1 MIKSVKI
8 MFGGNCMRL
17 TLDEYSTHFK
27 MSKEM
32 INSKLRAKKLNYI
45 IEDGITYIIVTRSSL
60 DSDKRSEVH
69 QQQSEKRQEE
79 KAIKNAPAKPKTT
92 VAMVLSLYQREN
104 QQLKEKIV
112 QLEAKIDKL
121 IDDKEQMLRD
131 EMSKIEQVYS
141 TKDEQL
147 KNILE
152 LINTKLI
159 AEKAQT
165 VHEVETL
172 ENREISETKKKSE
185 IVELKSYLKTLNLQ
199 PYQKKVIKR
208 RFLAV
213 YGSDIRVLKQNG
225 KLYLDFS
232 KYDYSD
238 LLEY

>member
-1 MIKSVKI
+1 
-8 MFGGNCMRL
+8 MRL
-17 TLDEYSTHFK
+17 TLDEYSAHFK

-45 IEDGITYIIVTRSSL
+45 IEDSVTYIIVTRSSL
-60 DSDKRSEVH
+60 DRDKRSEVH
-69 QQQSEKRQEE
+69 KQQNEKRQEE
-79 KAIKNAPAKPKTT
+79 KTLKNTPAKPKTT

-104 QQLKEKIV
+104 QQLKDKII

-131 EMSKIEQVYS
+131 EMNKIEQVYS
-141 TKDEQL
+141 AKDEQL

-159 AEKAQT
+159 AEQT
-165 VHEVETL
+165 QTIHEVETF
-172 ENREISETKKKSE
+172 EKKEIKEGNKKSE
-185 IVELKSYLKTLNLQ
+185 VIELKEYLKTLDLES
-199 PYQKKVIKR
+199 YQKKVIKK

-213 YGSDIRVLKQNG
+213 YGSDIRVIKQNG
-225 KLYLDFS
+225 RLYLDFS